1 MTRPQPAGALGE
13 QTVEWVLVRE
23 GWKIIDHQ
31 VRASGGHV
39 LDLLAIHPDL
49 GDEWLVE
56 VKVWGPG
63 PSGKDTVKK
72 AIADA
77 YDLQQLG
84 EPRSLLL
91 VLSHRLDGL
100 HGDMLRRA
108 VRAGAINEVR
118 IIGSTEHY
126 AHEEDS

>member
-1 MTRPQPAGALGE
+1 MTRPQAAGVQGE

-23 GWKIIDHQ
+23 GWKITDRQ
-31 VRASGGHV
+31 VKVAGGHV
-39 LDLLAIHPDL
+39 ADFVGIHPTYV
-49 GDEWLVE
+49 DEWLIE

-84 EPRSLLL
+84 EPRPLLL
-91 VLSHRLDGL
+91 IMSHRLDGL

-118 IIGSTEHY
+118 VLGSTEHY
-126 AHEEDS
+126 GQDVES